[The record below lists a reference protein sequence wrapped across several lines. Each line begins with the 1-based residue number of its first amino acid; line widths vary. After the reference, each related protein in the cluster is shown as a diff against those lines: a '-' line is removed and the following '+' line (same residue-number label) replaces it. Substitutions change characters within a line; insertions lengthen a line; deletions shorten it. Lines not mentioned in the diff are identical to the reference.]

1 MTSRSKQP
9 WTSAWSVSRILD
21 LGYPMKW
28 FDQGALERGRA
39 VHAWTEAHDRGEPY
53 RIAGEYRGY
62 ADAYKKACYSLS
74 PSWDEGGIEH
84 RFDTDTYHGYIDRVG
99 SIKGRRCVLDIKTGA
114 GSSSSP
120 RTPIQ
125 LAAYAAAVS
134 DHPEDL
140 LRVELRLSP
149 EGDYRAV
156 THTKL
161 DDFRIWRALLDQAQS
176 KKEARHGQ

>member
-28 FDQGALERGRA
+28 VDESALERGLE

-53 RIAGEYRGY
+53 RIAEAFSGF
-62 ADAYKKACYSLS
+62 ADAYKQACYSLS

-134 DHPEDL
+134 SHPEDL

-149 EGDYRAV
+149 EGGYRVV
-156 THTKL
+156 THTNAN
-161 DDFRIWRALLDQAQS
+161 DFIVWRSLLESALS
-176 KKEARHGQ
+176 KEARHG

>member
-1 MTSRSKQP
+1 MRSRSKQT
-9 WTSAWSVSRILD
+9 WNSAWSVSRVLD

-28 FDQGALERGRA
+28 VEESALERGIE
-39 VHAWTEAHDRGEPY
+39 VHAWTEAHDRGEPF
-53 RIAGEYRGY
+53 RIAEAFGGY
-62 ADAYKKACYSLS
+62 ADAYKQACYSLS
-74 PSWDEGGIEH
+74 PSGEEGGSEH
-84 RFDTDTYHGYIDRVG
+84 RFDTETYHGFIDRVG

-134 DHPEDL
+134 AHPEDL

-149 EGDYRAV
+149 EGEYRVV
-156 THTKL
+156 THTKI

-176 KKEARHGQ
+176 KKEA

>member
-1 MTSRSKQP
+1 MSRSKQT

-21 LGYPMKW
+21 LGYPMRWVDKA
-28 FDQGALERGRA
+28 ALERGIA

-53 RIAGEYRGY
+53 RISSEAFGGY
-62 ADAYKKACYSLS
+62 ADAYKQACYSLS
-74 PSWDEGGIEH
+74 PSWDEGGIEQ
-84 RFDTDTYHGYIDRVG
+84 RFDTGTYHGYIDRVG

-134 DHPEDL
+134 SHPEDL
-140 LRVELRLSP
+140 LRVELRLSSD
-149 EGDYRAV
+149 GAYRVV

-161 DDFRIWRALLDQAQS
+161 EDFIVWRSLLDSALS
-176 KKEARHGQ
+176 KEARHG